1 MKWRLECGKY
11 IIRTMEPQRT
21 ELADEIGDYI
31 KQHGPFTVAQFME
44 WALYHPQYGYYTR
57 GPSIGPRGDFTTSPE
72 ASPEFGRLLA
82 KHIAEVDGLLDS
94 PPTFDLVEYG
104 PGKGTLAHDLLQ
116 ELALRHPGLYTRLRY
131 HLVEISPALVKAQ
144 ESVLLPEHAARVK
157 WSRILDQRDLQ
168 GAIIANEVVDAFPV
182 HVLEVVNGV
191 VCEQYV
197 DLDGNDL
204 ALKPGPLSTHEL
216 ADFLQ
221 RSDLSLEESNQIEID
236 LATIGW
242 LRSAAGAFQRC
253 IALIIDY
260 GDVAPGRYS
269 RARREGTLLGYHR
282 GKVTHDILANPG
294 EQDLTALVDFTALQ
308 DDAIKAGFDVVRMT
322 RQATFLIGL
331 GLGSTET
338 QDKETNLDAALA
350 RRRGTHALVSME
362 GLGRFHVL
370 LLSKGLDPIEADKHL
385 SSLKYADIL

>member
-1 MKWRLECGKY
+1 
-11 IIRTMEPQRT
+11 MEPQRT

-31 KQHGPFTVAQFME
+31 RQHGPITFAQFME
-44 WALYHPQYGYYTR
+44 WALYHPEHGYYMR

-82 KHIAEVDGLLDS
+82 KHVAEVDSLLDS

-131 HLVEISPALVKAQ
+131 HLIEISPALVKVQ
-144 ESVLLPEHAARVK
+144 KSVLLPEHAARVK
-157 WSRILDQRDLQ
+157 WSRTLDKRDLR
-168 GAIIANEVVDAFPV
+168 GVIIANEVVDAFPV
-182 HVLEVVNGV
+182 HVLEVVEGV

-204 ALKPGPLSTHEL
+204 ALKPGPLSTPDLSE
-216 ADFLQ
+216 FLQ
-221 RSDLSLEESNQIEID
+221 DNDISAEEGDRIEID

-242 LRSAAGAFQRC
+242 LTSAAGAFQRC
-253 IALIIDY
+253 IAVIIDY

-269 RARREGTLLGYHR
+269 LARREGTLLGYHS
-282 GKVTHDILANPG
+282 GKVTHEILANPG

-308 DDAIKAGFDVVRMT
+308 DDATKAGFDVVGMT

-338 QDKETNLDAALA
+338 EDKETNLDAALA
-350 RRRGTHALVSME
+350 RRRGTQALVSME

-370 LLSKGLDPIEADKHL
+370 LSSKGLDPIEAEKVL
-385 SSLKYADIL
+385 SGLKYADIL